1 MKQRILTTLLA
12 LVTIALYAS
21 AQSKEAYAWLDKGTL
36 KFYYDNQRSSR
47 QGTTF
52 DIPWVE
58 QGYSGLPGWSGDA
71 RVIRVEFHS
80 LGEYPDAF
88 WAPMMFYNMPNLEY
102 IGNNG
107 QYGLATLSN
116 INFTSMHGMFKR
128 CPNLKGVDGFKYL
141 NTTNVKDLSE
151 MFDGCESLEEID
163 LTNLPAT
170 FNTSLVTDMYYMFN
184 GCKQL
189 TALDLSGFNTAKL
202 KTTYDMFNGCS
213 NLETIFCGNDW
224 NAAGNNISSSVD
236 MFTGCTKLKG
246 GVDFSPYKPNDINY
260 ANPTTG
266 YFTDRSQLQAYA
278 WIRNDGSSKALWI
291 CYDTRRSTHEGPT
304 YDIPWSGVCP
314 DWTDYNNGNSD
325 ITSVYVDN
333 SFTNYPAPLDASY
346 MFYRMY
352 GLTYEELNNL
362 AKCNIT
368 NTSHM
373 FAYCNNLPVL
383 YPQYINTA
391 NVTDM
396 SYMFYNCSSVD
407 CFFLSLSGDEYADC
421 FNTSNVTNME
431 SMFEGCSKVRY
442 INMAKFNTAKVTNMK
457 NMFKGCGANSGN
469 YGFKSLSVSSFNTS
483 SVTDMTG
490 MFSNCT
496 TLQTIYA
503 SDEWSTASVTSSA
516 NMFQDCTA
524 LRGGKG
530 TYYSPANPADKT
542 YARIDGGTSSP
553 GYFSQALMIDE
564 NNFPDAQF
572 RTWVSQQN
580 YGQDAVLTPDEILN
594 VKTIEVSGQGI
605 HDLTGIEYFT
615 ALTALNCSDNKL
627 VSLDLSH
634 NTALTTLYCQNNWLT
649 ELDLTN
655 CPALKTLYCYCNQIS
670 VGAMGALVESLPTIT
685 SGQGTFRVQNYS
697 SDAIEGN
704 GMTLEQCNAARAKN
718 WNVTSSTGGT
728 FQLRLRIDEGS
739 FPDEYFRT
747 WVLEQSF
754 GLDGMLTAEELSGVY
769 TIDVSGLGIANL
781 TGIENFI
788 MLSSLYCS
796 QNQLETIDISNNTS
810 LVTLDCS
817 QNQLKHLDVSKNTML
832 RTLYCYSNMLDPIH
846 MKNLFESYLP
856 TVPSGATAELR
867 ALNFDDKNEG
877 NNMTNVSVTP
887 ANEKGWT
894 VKNLVNGEWVTQTF
908 TMNDKT
914 LLITKANFPDDNFRA
929 WLSAQTY
936 GQDGMLTEVD
946 INAITEID
954 VTNKN
959 IVDLKGIEVFTA
971 LESLK
976 CSQNHLT
983 HENVEYLVNALP
995 YKWVNGPLTIL
1006 LTTGVAALV
1015 NVPVLGGL
1023 IGGVI
1028 EALGIESAPA
1038 FVYDKMLDNFGF
1050 KLDIIDDTYQNEENV
1065 VTYELQQI
1073 ALDRGWVM
1081 REYDNSEGKWKII
1094 DTYVEIDEE
1103 NFPDT
1108 NFRNWILRQPYGAD
1122 EILYSSEANKVF
1134 TIDVHNENIQ
1144 NLKGIEHFTA
1154 LENLYCHRN
1163 QIEGENM
1170 LELMFQLPTDNKMQ
1184 VVRDVIMQSE
1194 KYTKGSYDRNLYVL
1208 SADND
1213 DEQNVCDKSCVRIAK
1228 ERGWK
1233 VFSLN
1238 NNTWTEYAGSEN
1250 TGSGLKGDMN
1260 NDNKL
1265 TITDAVIIVD
1275 TILEKE

>member
-1 MKQRILTTLLA
+1 MKKRIFTTLLA

-21 AQSKEAYAWLDKGTL
+21 AQTKEAYAWLDKGTL

-184 GCKQL
+184 GCKKL

-246 GVDFSPYKPNDINY
+246 GVDWGSWYTNDINY

-278 WIRNDGSSKALWI
+278 WIKNGESSKALWI
-291 CYDTRRSTHEGPT
+291 CYDSRRSTHEGPT

-325 ITSVYVDN
+325 ITAVYVDN
-333 SFTNYPAPLDASY
+333 SFTNYPDPLDASY

-352 GLTYEELNNL
+352 ALRNDELNNL

-368 NTSHM
+368 NTNHM
-373 FAYCNNLPVL
+373 FAYCNNLPSVETAK
-383 YPQYINTA
+383 YINTA

-396 SYMFYNCSSVD
+396 SYMFYNCSSLD
-407 CFFLSLSGDEYADC
+407 YLSLNKIGDEYADC

-457 NMFKGCGANSGN
+457 NMFKGCGTNSEN
-469 YGFKSLSVSSFNTS
+469 NGFKSLSVSSFNTS

-516 NMFQDCTA
+516 NMFQGCTL
-524 LRGGKG
+524 LRGGNG

-564 NNFPDAQF
+564 NNFPDANF
-572 RTWVSQQN
+572 RAWLYDRN
-580 YGQDAVLTPDEILN
+580 YGNDAVLTPDEILN
-594 VKTIEVSGQGI
+594 VNSINVSGQGI

-615 ALTALNCSDNKL
+615 AITSLNCFNNKL

-649 ELDLTN
+649 ELNVSGCTR
-655 CPALKTLYCYCNQIS
+655 LKTLYCSLNQLN

-685 SGQGTFRVQNYS
+685 SGQGTFVVQDYS
-697 SDAIEGN
+697 PSVNEGN
-704 GMTLEQCNAARAKN
+704 SMTQQQYDAAVAKN
-718 WNVTSSTGGT
+718 WNVTSFNGDP
-728 FQLRLRIDEGS
+728 FQLHLRIDESS
-739 FPDEYFRT
+739 FPDTNFRQ
-747 WVLEQSF
+747 WVIE
-754 GLDGMLTAEELSGVY
+754 LDQQKNFDGFLSAEEISTVDNM
-769 TIDVSGLGIANL
+769 DVSGLGISDL
-781 TGIENFI
+781 TGIENFF
-788 MLSSLYCS
+788 L
-796 QNQLETIDISNNTS
+796 IS
-810 LVTLDCS
+810 TLNCS
-817 QNQLKHLDVSKNTML
+817 QNQLKHLDLTNNTYL
-832 RTLYCYSNMLDPIH
+832 RTLYCYSNQLKHVH
-846 MKNLFESYLP
+846 MKNLFESLP
-856 TVPSGATAELR
+856 TITNGNCELR
-867 ALNFDDKNEG
+867 LLDGDDENEG
-877 NNMTNVSVTP
+877 NDLSNVSVKP
-887 ANEKGWT
+887 ATDKGWV
-894 VKNLVNGEWVTQTF
+894 VKNRINGQWITQAS
-908 TMNDKT
+908 T
-914 LLITKANFPDDNFRA
+914 LNESDILITKALFPDDNFRNC
-929 WLSAQTY
+929 LFSKSY
-936 GQDGMLTEVD
+936 GQDGILTED
-946 INAITEID
+946 EINNISSMD
-954 VTNKN
+954 VSGHG
-959 IVDLKGIEVFTA
+959 IADLRGIEVFTK
-971 LESLK
+971 LSQLN
-976 CSQNHLT
+976 CSHNNLSK
-983 HENVEYLVNALP
+983 ENVEYLINALP
-995 YKWVNGPLTIL
+995 YNAV
-1006 LTTGVAALV
+1006 
-1015 NVPVLGGL
+1015 
-1023 IGGVI
+1023 IGFDFMMSI
-1028 EALGIESAPA
+1028 EALLGSQLIIQ
-1038 FVYDKMLDNFGF
+1038 NFPDILAMYGLEGASILVWDEF
-1050 KLDIIDDTYQNEENV
+1050 QNTMCKKLDIYDNRNQDEGNV
-1065 VTYELQQI
+1065 VTYADQQL
-1073 ALDRGWVM
+1073 ALSRGWVM
-1081 REYDNSEGKWKII
+1081 REYKENTANKWKVI
-1094 DTYVEIDEE
+1094 DAWVEIDEE

-1108 NFRNWILRQPYGAD
+1108 NFRNWILRQPFGQDEKLYGS
-1122 EILYSSEANKVF
+1122 EINKV
-1134 TIDVHNENIQ
+1134 TSIDLHSENIQ
-1144 NLKGIEHFTA
+1144 NLKGIENFTA

-1170 LELMFQLPTDNKMQ
+1170 LDLMFFLPTDSRMHI
-1184 VVRDVIMQSE
+1184 VRDIIMGLGRAV
-1194 KYTKGSYDRNLYVL
+1194 TGDFDRKLYVI

>member
-1 MKQRILTTLLA
+1 MKKRIFTTLLA
-12 LVTIALYAS
+12 LVTIALYAG
-21 AQSKEAYAWLDKGTL
+21 AQTKEAYAWLDKGTL

-80 LGEYPDAF
+80 LGEYPEPF

-163 LTNLPAT
+163 LTNLPTT

-184 GCKQL
+184 GCKKL

-246 GVDFSPYKPNDINY
+246 GVDFSSYNANNINF

-266 YFTDRSQLQAYA
+266 YFTDRSLLQAYA

-333 SFTNYPAPLDASY
+333 SFTNYPDPLDASY

-352 GLTYEELNNL
+352 GLTYEELNNM

-469 YGFKSLSVSSFNTS
+469 YGLKSLSVSSFNTS

-516 NMFQDCTA
+516 NMFQDCAA

-564 NNFPDAQF
+564 NNFPDALF

-627 VSLDLSH
+627 VSLDLSE
-634 NTALTTLYCQNNWLT
+634 NRALTALYCQKNWLT
-649 ELDLTN
+649 ELDVSSCTH
-655 CPALKTLYCYCNQIS
+655 LKTLHCYNNQLN
-670 VGAMGALVESLPTIT
+670 VAAMGALVESLP
-685 SGQGTFRVQNYS
+685 RVEGDPGEFKAQNYS
-697 SDAIEGN
+697 SGANEGN
-704 GMTLEQCNAARAKN
+704 SMTVAQRDAVIAKN
-718 WNVTSSTGGT
+718 WTVKSSSGNTT
-728 FQLRLRIDEGS
+728 FQLLLRIDEAS
-739 FPDEYFRT
+739 FPDPNFRE
-747 WVLEQSF
+747 WVIELDQQKNF
-754 GLDGMLTAEELSGVY
+754 DGMLSAEEISGV
-769 TIDVSGLGIANL
+769 ISMDVSGLGISDL
-781 TGIENFI
+781 TGIENFFN
-788 MLSSLYCS
+788 L
-796 QNQLETIDISNNTS
+796 T
-810 LVTLDCS
+810 TLDCS
-817 QNQLKHLDVSKNTML
+817 QNQLTQLDLTNNTSL
-832 RTLYCYSNMLDPIH
+832 RTLYCYSNQLKLIS
-846 MKNLFESYLP
+846 MKNLFDSLP
-856 TVPSGATAELR
+856 TITNGSGVLR
-867 ALNFDDKNEG
+867 LLDCDDENEG
-877 NNMTNVSVTP
+877 NDLTKVSVQP
-887 ANEKGWT
+887 VIDKGW
-894 VKNLVNGEWVTQTF
+894 VVENSINGHWITQTS
-908 TMNDKT
+908 TMKDT
-914 LLITKANFPDDNFRA
+914 DLWITKALFPDDNFRA
-929 WLSAQTY
+929 WLFTKAY
-936 GQDGMLTEVD
+936 GQDGKLTAE
-946 INAITEID
+946 EISKTYSMD
-954 VTNKN
+954 VSGQG
-959 IVDLKGIEVFTA
+959 IADLKGIEVFTA
-971 LESLK
+971 LSSLNCSRNNLSNES
-976 CSQNHLT
+976 
-983 HENVEYLVNALP
+983 VEYLINALP
-995 YKWVNGPLTIL
+995 YNVVGGFPLQ
-1006 LTTGVAALV
+1006 VAASG
-1015 NVPVLGGL
+1015 VLGMEMISYHVATMAGL
-1023 IGGVI
+1023 IDAIGGIDGIKAEIFNQLI
-1028 EALGIESAPA
+1028 ETLCH
-1038 FVYDKMLDNFGF
+1038 N
-1050 KLDIIDDTYQNEENV
+1050 LDIVDNHLQDEGNV
-1065 VTYELQQI
+1065 VTYAAQQL
-1073 ALDRGWVM
+1073 ALTRGWSL
-1081 REYDNSEGKWKII
+1081 REYKEDTSDKWKPI
-1094 DTYVEIDEE
+1094 DCCVEINEE
-1103 NFPDT
+1103 NFPDP
-1108 NFRNWILRQPYGAD
+1108 NFRNWVLRQSYGSD
-1122 EILYSSEANKVF
+1122 GKLYSSEINLV
-1134 TIDVHNENIQ
+1134 TSIDLHSEEIQ

-1154 LENLYCHRN
+1154 LENLYCQRN
-1163 QIEGENM
+1163 QIEGDNM
-1170 LELMFQLPTDNKMQ
+1170 LDLMFLLPTETRMHM
-1184 VVRDVIMQSE
+1184 VGEIIMGMGNHLTGDFYH
-1194 KYTKGSYDRNLYVL
+1194 KLYVL
-1208 SADND
+1208 SPDHD
-1213 DEQNVCDKSCVRIAK
+1213 DEQNVCNKACVRIAK
-1228 ERGWK
+1228 ERSWK
-1233 VFSLN
+1233 VFQFSRN
-1238 NNTWTEYAGSEN
+1238 DNTWSEYAGSEN